1 MKTHRKENPWIFFSR
16 DVIPTNKMPGSGGG
30 EQGGEEEGTIP
41 LTIASKRIKCLGL
54 NLTKK

>member
-30 EQGGEEEGTIP
+30 SREGKKREQSHLQLHQKE
-41 LTIASKRIKCLGL
+41 
-54 NLTKK
+54 